1 MNIAPRRE
9 FYGTFDIP
17 GDKSI
22 THRAVMF
29 NAAAEG
35 EALISNALLG
45 EDCLSTAACMRAL
58 GAQADVQGTQVRV
71 RGVPRFRDAECFCGN
86 SGTTMRLLTGL
97 AAGRGVSVRLTGDDS
112 LSQRPMERVAQPLR
126 LLGASVETT
135 DGCAPVLVRPAR
147 LTGREVHTQV
157 ASAQVK
163 SALLLAALGAEGETV
178 VVEPLKTRD
187 HTERMLAAMGADIR
201 ASGTRVAVRGGPL
214 RAVDVEVP
222 GDISSAAYFM
232 ALGALRGET
241 VCRNVG
247 VNPTR
252 TGILSAFDKMGVK
265 YSLENVRT
273 VCGEPVADIRVKK
286 SELRAI
292 SLKREDMPALIDE
305 LPVLALM
312 LAFADGESVIAGAEE
327 LKVKESDRTRT
338 TAEMINALG
347 GDCTPTQDGFVIRGR
362 ESLRG
367 GAVRSHED
375 HRIAM
380 SGAVGLIASGYG
392 GSIEGAECVGISFPG
407 FYKMLENAR

>member
-58 GAQADVQGTQVRV
+58 GAQVDVSGTQVRV

-112 LSQRPMERVAQPLR
+112 LSRRPMERIAQPLR

-135 DGCAPVLVRPAR
+135 GGCAPVLVRPAR

-201 ASGTRVAVRGGPL
+201 ASGTRVAVHGGPL

-265 YSLENVRT
+265 YSLENGRT

-327 LKVKESDRTRT
+327 LKVKESDRIRT

-407 FYKMLENAR
+407 FYKMLENTR

>member
-58 GAQADVQGTQVRV
+58 GAQVDVSGTQVRV

-135 DGCAPVLVRPAR
+135 GGCAPVLVRPAR

-292 SLKREDMPALIDE
+292 SLKKEDMPALIDE

-327 LKVKESDRTRT
+327 LKVKESDRIRT

-392 GSIEGAECVGISFPG
+392 GSIEGAECVGISFPD